1 MNANAAFE
9 TKPALAP
16 VPTLIRF
23 FSFVSSGDRLAMGLL
38 RVGLV
43 VVLVWIGGLKFV
55 DYEADSIVPF
65 VANSPILRFVYRFPA
80 PEYKPY
86 ANREGDLIPKNHVWH
101 EANRTYPGSY
111 GLGVIILS
119 IGLLI
124 ACYPVSP
131 RLSALG
137 SLLLICMALTTL
149 SFLVT
154 TPEAWVYT
162 PSTGINGF
170 PFLAGAGRLVVKDL
184 IMLGAAF
191 VTLIDSAKHYLL
203 SHRETDAH

>member
-1 MNANAAFE
+1 MNANVVLD
-9 TKPALAP
+9 TPSLAP
-16 VPTLIRF
+16 PPMLFRF
-23 FSFVSSGDRLAMGLL
+23 FRFASSADRFAMRLL
-38 RVGLV
+38 RMGLV

-65 VANSPILRFVYRFPA
+65 VANSPLLRLLYRFPA
-80 PEYKPY
+80 PEYKHHV
-86 ANREGDLIPKNHVWH
+86 NREGEAIPQNHAWH
-101 EANRTYPGSY
+101 QANRTYPVSY
-111 GLGVIILS
+111 GLGVIIVS

-131 RLSALG
+131 RVSALG
-137 SLLLICMALTTL
+137 SLLLIGMAFTTL

-154 TPEAWVYT
+154 TPEAWVHSAT
-162 PSTGINGF
+162 STVNGF

-191 VTLIDSAKHYLL
+191 VTLADSAKRSLPG
-203 SHRETDAH
+203 HRHI